1 MARGGNW
8 DSSDCMGSGKRFSTV
23 RLLLHHLILMCTQ
36 VWTWVASDVV
46 FKNDTASLLDTAAKE
61 VRADKVKIVCVDARV
76 AQS

>member
-1 MARGGNW
+1 MAEPT
-8 DSSDCMGSGKRFSTV
+8 M
-23 RLLLHHLILMCTQ
+23 HAQ

-46 FKNDTASLLDTAAKE
+46 FKNDTASLLDTKVKE

>member
-1 MARGGNW
+1 
-8 DSSDCMGSGKRFSTV
+8 
-23 RLLLHHLILMCTQ
+23 MCTQ

>member
-1 MARGGNW
+1 MAKPT
-8 DSSDCMGSGKRFSTV
+8 M
-23 RLLLHHLILMCTQ
+23 HAQ

-46 FKNDTASLLDTAAKE
+46 FKNDTASLLDTNVKE